1 MSSPVTKKTSGA
13 RKLSGPI
20 PVSAFQAGRTDKC
33 EICYRAELAPGEGIM
48 LEDSEEN
55 SLAPVGAS
63 PCKHRR
69 NPHEAE
75 TGRERMGLDFKR
87 ILCPVDLSN
96 FSLEAVKL
104 AVKVAESSSATLYL
118 LHVIDNPFDE
128 LYMSSLTEA
137 DPALIE
143 MYQNEPAKRAKVL
156 RRTVEHSEVLLKQF
170 CHPWVEDLPK
180 VRYLVA
186 SGNPFEQILDAAEG
200 QRIDLIVLA
209 THGRTGVKRL
219 VIGNVAEKV
228 VRHAHCPVLTV
239 KPRAVNRRSK
249 ASAAN

>member
-1 MSSPVTKKTSGA
+1 MA
-13 RKLSGPI
+13 
-20 PVSAFQAGRTDKC
+20 
-33 EICYRAELAPGEGIM
+33 RAEGIV
-48 LEDSEEN
+48 LEDAEEL
-55 SLAPVGAS
+55 SAIRRCKAS
-63 PCKHRR
+63 KGDYPEKKNRSARPLSYQELLCFEPHFLHGGQGG
-69 NPHEAE
+69 NPHEPE
-75 TGRERMGLDFKR
+75 TGREHMGLDFKR

-170 CHPWVEDLPK
+170 CHPWVEKLPK

-186 SGNPFEQILDAAEG
+186 SGNPFEQILDAAEA

-219 VIGNVAEKV
+219 LIGNVAEKV

-239 KPRAVNRRSK
+239 KPRAVNPRSK
-249 ASAAN
+249 ATAAN